1 MKVLNLIKKDILLA
15 GMYSVFSIMVL
26 IAIPVFLSNQGS
38 LNMSS
43 VYILFMSVSFSC
55 YFLFSNIFL
64 MEDKYKGNLYLM
76 AVPYKKS
83 MIVAVKYV
91 LGLLMVALEVVFY
104 SILSRIPFHNS
115 FLVKPALT
123 FAAVSV
129 TFLAIAV
136 VLSIFLPLY
145 FRFSY
150 TKIKFALIVVMVL
163 VPTWGMVALFSLI
176 GKNLIS
182 EAIVLNMGISVLLI
196 LAGIAIMV
204 LSAGI
209 SGRFLEKR
217 NF

>member
-1 MKVLNLIKKDILLA
+1 MKVFNLIKKDILLA
-15 GMYSVFSIMVL
+15 GMYFVFSVMLL
-26 IAIPVFLSNQGS
+26 IVIPVFLSNQGS
-38 LNMSS
+38 LHMSS
-43 VYILFMSVSFSC
+43 VYILFMSVSFAC

-83 MIVAVKYV
+83 MIVAVKYI
-91 LGLLMVALEVVFY
+91 LGLLMVVLEVIFY
-104 SILSRIPFHNS
+104 LILSRISFHNS
-115 FLVKPALT
+115 YLVKPVLT
-123 FAAVSV
+123 LSSVSV

-136 VLSIFLPLY
+136 VLSIFLPMY

-150 TKIKFALIVVMVL
+150 TKIKFALILVMIML
-163 VPTWGMVALFSLI
+163 PTWGMVALFSLI

-182 EAIVLNMGISVLLI
+182 EAIVLNTGISMLLV
-196 LAGIAIMV
+196 LAGMAVMV

-209 SGRFLEKR
+209 SVRFLEKR